1 MRASRREAAERFLAT
16 ALPTDA
22 LEEWR
27 YSRIDALDLERFQ
40 PAGPPA
46 EAMGPDRP
54 DRAAANDLVQAL
66 VGLVGRPATIVET
79 VDGYVAQA
87 HGSDRAVTVER
98 LSAPDARPVDLG
110 AIAGEPDAFAVLN
123 RAFAPGPVRIRVG
136 RGPETSRIAVV
147 HWVDG
152 DDVAV
157 FPRLLVELEEQ
168 AEALVLE
175 VIAGP
180 GAGLAVPVTELD
192 VPGAARLAYLH
203 VQDLGPDAWQIALQ
217 ASRVSRDATVVS
229 AAVALGGDYARL
241 RTASSLVGP
250 GASSRLLALYFGVRN
265 QMHDFRTVQR
275 HQAQKTQSDL
285 LYKGAV
291 ANSARSVYSG
301 LIRVEKGARG
311 TNALQT
317 NRNLVL
323 HEGAHAD
330 SVPNLEIEDNDVR
343 CSHASAVGPIAED
356 QRFYL
361 ESRGVPPAVADRL
374 ITLGF
379 LGEVLEQLP
388 LEGSAPPLR
397 TALAARLAEAE
408 AVEAAAHGAEESS
421 GLTELSGL
429 TDSSG
434 LAESSESSESSG
446 GTR

>member
-1 MRASRREAAERFLAT
+1 MRRSRQEAAERFAST
-16 ALPTDA
+16 VLPTDA

-27 YSRIDALDLERFQ
+27 YSRIDALDLERFH
-40 PAGPPA
+40 PARPPA
-46 EAMGPDRP
+46 EVMGPHRP
-54 DRAAANDLVQAL
+54 DRAAANDLVQSL
-66 VGLVGRPATIVET
+66 LGLVGRPATLVET
-79 VDGYVAQA
+79 VDGYASQA

-98 LSAPDARPVDLG
+98 LSAPDSKPIELG
-110 AIAGEPDAFAVLN
+110 AIAGEPDAFALLN
-123 RAFAPGPVRIRVG
+123 LAFSPGPVRIRVG
-136 RGPETSRIAVV
+136 RGSEPSRIAVV

-168 AEALVLE
+168 AEATVLE

-192 VPGAARLAYLH
+192 VPAAARLSYLH

-217 ASRVSRDATVVS
+217 ASRVSRDATLVS

-250 GASSRLLALYFGVRN
+250 GGSSRLLAVYFGVRN

-275 HQAQKTQSDL
+275 HQAPKTRSDL

-388 LEGSAPPLR
+388 LAGSAVPLR
-397 TALAARLAEAE
+397 AALAARLGEAE
-408 AVEAAAHGAEESS
+408 AAEAGSHRETTQTPGSFEAPETPELPESP
-421 GLTELSGL
+421 
-429 TDSSG
+429 
-434 LAESSESSESSG
+434 ESSEFSG